1 MSEIP
6 QRLWRFAAAGL
17 TLLGLCLPC
26 AAQEES
32 VSHTR
37 QPLPGA
43 EEIAKLPPDG
53 GPEFNRLVFESSPYL
68 RQHARNPVDWYAWGD
83 EAFARARAEDKPVF
97 LSVGYSTCHW
107 CHVMEAECFEQADV
121 AAILNANYICIK
133 VDREERPDI
142 DSLYMGATQMLL
154 GSGGWPNNVWLLPD
168 GRPFHAATYL
178 PKEDDPYLGPGFK
191 TVLNQLSGLYRTHR
205 ADVEADAEEIA
216 AALRAFNSKISAP
229 TPQLPGPEV
238 VKTTLSLV
246 AGQADNSYGGF
257 GSAPK
262 FPQHGHLALIGYQLH
277 AGRSDEQLRKIY
289 IQTLSAMAN
298 GGLRDHL
305 DGGFHRY
312 STDAQWVLPHFE
324 KMLYD
329 NAQLARAYTDGWLIS
344 GDEYYAEVARDT
356 CDWLLSDMQSP
367 EGGFYSAF
375 DADSEGEEGKFYVW
389 SKAEILQVLGPEEGE
404 VFCQVY
410 GVQEGGNFKDE
421 ATGQKTGSNVLL
433 LVRSWDK
440 AADALKTE
448 PAALKKRMDAAREKL
463 LAVRDK
469 RHPPELDD
477 KVLTDWNGLTIGAL
491 AYSGRMLL
499 EPKYVEAAG
508 KAAEFVLA
516 RLENEGRLQ
525 HSYREGKAAIDGY
538 LEDYTYLADGLL
550 ELYMSTGE
558 LKWLEESRLLAQQLE
573 EHFLDTAEGGY
584 FSTPNDGEQLLA
596 RRKPYL
602 DDVIP
607 AGNGMAARLFTRL
620 ANLSG
625 EPHYR
630 ELAAGVLGT
639 FSGQFRATPT
649 ATESLQLA
657 LLMHHDRAVSPGA
670 MGEPILVKSN
680 AGNTTTAAPVPDAVS
695 YAKPVKVEAFM
706 SSFEAGARTP
716 KLLLRLSID
725 EGFHINAPE
734 ISGAELVATSLKL
747 LDNPA
752 VELGELRWPKALEK
766 SYGGQPEKLATY
778 EGADNWAVAELKLK
792 EGVKPGKLR
801 LSFEL
806 TAQACDD
813 KACQLPVAHLLVL
826 PLEVLPVD
834 SELKPAPRHAMLF
847 SKHSG
852 RSPGAVGGLLR
863 YVWAV
868 LFFVVVYLVIKK
880 VFARPRPT
888 ASA

>member
-1 MSEIP
+1 MSRTTQFA
-6 QRLWRFAAAGL
+6 QRAGIAA
-17 TLLGLCLPC
+17 LLVLSLSALC
-26 AAQEES
+26 AAQEDA

-37 QPLPGA
+37 QPLPSS

-68 RQHARNPVDWYAWGD
+68 RQHARNPVDWYPWGE

-133 VDREERPDI
+133 VDREDRPDI
-142 DSLYMGATQMLL
+142 DNLYMGATQMLL
-154 GSGGWPNNVWLLPD
+154 GQGGWPNNVWLLPD
-168 GRPFHAATYL
+168 GRPFHASTYL
-178 PKEDDPYLGPGFK
+178 PKEDDPYMGPGFK
-191 TVLNQLSGLYRTHR
+191 TVLTQLSGLYKTHR
-205 ADVEADAEEIA
+205 ADVEADAQEIS
-216 AALRAFNSKISAP
+216 AALKDYNSKISVAP
-229 TPQLPGPEV
+229 PQLPGPEV

-257 GSAPK
+257 GAAPK
-262 FPQHGHLALIGYQLH
+262 FPQHGHLALIGYQLL
-277 AGRSDEQLRKIY
+277 AGRGDEQLQKIY
-289 IQTLSAMAN
+289 VQSLNAMAN

-329 NAQLARAYTDGWLIS
+329 NAQLARAYTDGYLLT
-344 GDEYYAEVARDT
+344 GDEYFAEVARDT

-367 EGGFYSAF
+367 EGGFYSAM
-375 DADSEGEEGKFYVW
+375 DADSEGEEGKYYVW
-389 SKAEILQVLGPEEGE
+389 TKAEILKLLGPEDGE
-404 VFCQVY
+404 MFCQVY
-410 GVQEGGNFKDE
+410 GIQDGGNFKEE
-421 ATGQKTGSNVLL
+421 ATGQKTGANVVL

-440 AADALKTE
+440 AA
-448 PAALKKRMDAAREKL
+448 AALKLEVPALKERMAAAREKL
-463 LAVRDK
+463 LAARDQ

-499 EPKYVEAAG
+499 QPKYVEAAG
-508 KAAEFVLA
+508 KAADFILA
-516 RLENEGRLQ
+516 KLEDEGRLQ
-525 HSYREGKAAIDGY
+525 HSYREGKASINGY

-550 ELYMSTGE
+550 ELYQSTGE
-558 LKWLEESRLLAQQLE
+558 SKWLEEARLLAQQLE
-573 EHFLDTAEGGY
+573 EHFLDAQAGGY

-602 DDVIP
+602 DDVMP
-607 AGNGMAARLFTRL
+607 AGNGMAARVFTRL

-657 LLMHHDRAVSPGA
+657 LLMHLDRATSPA
-670 MGEPILVKSN
+670 AVGEPIVVKSN
-680 AGNTTTAAPVPDAVS
+680 AGNETTAAPVPDSAS
-695 YAKPVKVEAFM
+695 YVKPVRVEAFM
-706 SSFEAGARTP
+706 SSFEAGTQPP
-716 KLLLRLSID
+716 KLLLKLSID

-734 ISGAELVATSLKL
+734 ISGEDLVATSLKL
-747 LDNPA
+747 QDNPA
-752 VELGELRWPKALEK
+752 VELGEVRWPRVLHKA
-766 SYGGQPEKLATY
+766 YGGQAEELAVF
-778 EGADNWAVAELKLK
+778 ESAENWMVAELKLK
-792 EGVKPGKLR
+792 DGAKPGKLR
-801 LSFEL
+801 LTFEL

-813 KACQLPVAHLLVL
+813 KACQLPVTHLLTV
-826 PLEVLPVD
+826 PLEIMPPD
-834 SELKPAPRHAMLF
+834 SKAKPAPRHAMLF
-847 SKHSG
+847 SRHSG
-852 RSPGAVGGLLR
+852 RSPGAIGGLLR

-868 LFFVVVYLVIKK
+868 LFFIVVYTVIKR
-880 VFARPRPT
+880 VFGKPKAAAR
-888 ASA
+888 S